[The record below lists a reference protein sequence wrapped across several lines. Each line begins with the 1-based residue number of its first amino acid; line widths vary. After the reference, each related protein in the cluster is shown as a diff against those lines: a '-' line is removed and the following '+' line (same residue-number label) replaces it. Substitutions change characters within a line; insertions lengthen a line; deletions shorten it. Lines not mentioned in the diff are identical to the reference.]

1 MASFGSVTHW
11 IGALKSGDQQAAQQL
26 WERYWKRL
34 VGLAARKLTGA
45 RRQTSDEEDIA
56 QVALKSF
63 FLGAREGRFP
73 QLQDRHDLWALLVRI
88 TANKAVDK
96 RIHDKAQKRGGGH
109 TIRSL
114 DHTVDSSWDEKLEP
128 VIGNEP
134 TPEFALQITEEYQ
147 RLLTSLPDPT
157 LRQIAVWKM
166 ERYTHDEIAEKLG
179 CVRRT
184 VQRRLLLIQ
193 QIWTQQQ
200 ESIHAP

>member
-96 RIHDKAQKRGGGH
+96 RIHDKAQKRGGGQ
-109 TIRSL
+109 TIRSI
-114 DHTVDSSWDEKLEP
+114 DRTVDSSWDETLEP

-193 QIWTQQQ
+193 QIWTEQQ
-200 ESIHAP
+200 ESIHTP

>member
-96 RIHDKAQKRGGGH
+96 RIHDKAQKRGGGQ
-109 TIRSL
+109 TIRSI
-114 DHTVDSSWDEKLEP
+114 DHTVDSSWDETLEP

-193 QIWTQQQ
+193 QIWTEQQ
-200 ESIHAP
+200 ESIRTP

>member
-96 RIHDKAQKRGGGH
+96 RIHDKAQKRGGGQ

-114 DHTVDSSWDEKLEP
+114 DHTVDSRWDEKLEP

-193 QIWTQQQ
+193 QIWTEQQ
-200 ESIHAP
+200 ESIRTP

>member
-1 MASFGSVTHW
+1 MASSGSVTHW

-96 RIHDKAQKRGGGH
+96 RIHDKAQKRGGGQ
-109 TIRSL
+109 TIRSI
-114 DHTVDSSWDEKLEP
+114 DPTGDSPWDENLEP

-134 TPEFALQITEEYQ
+134 TPEFALQITEEYE
-147 RLLTSLPDPT
+147 RLLAVLPDRT
-157 LRQIAVWKM
+157 LRQIATWKM

-193 QIWTQQQ
+193 QIWTAQQ
-200 ESIHAP
+200 ESIQNP